1 MPGPSSTATPP
12 GPRPGKSILL
22 FSDGTGNSSGKL
34 FKTNVWRM
42 YEAADLGPPPPGLR
56 PQIAVYDDGV
66 GTSSFR
72 PLALLGGVFGFGL
85 KRNVLD
91 LYRFVC
97 RNHAPGDTIYAFGFS
112 RGAFTIRLV
121 IALIASQGLVP
132 AATEAMLE
140 RGTADA
146 WRAYRRRYLPRRL
159 QWPTKAWRSARNAV
173 IRTLRQPEDRYSLRR
188 NRRPDIRFVGVWDTV
203 AAYGGPIA
211 EITRAIDDWFYAL
224 SMPNYAL
231 NKRVGRARHALALDD
246 ERDAFQPLVWDEVA
260 EEALVARG
268 KAPPD
273 RLRQFWFTGMHA
285 DVGGGY
291 PDESLSYVSLLW
303 MLEEARAAGLRTL
316 DVITDRHRA
325 LANSAGP
332 IHDSR
337 AGFGRY
343 YRYQPRR
350 IDALLDPPAA
360 ETRAAWP
367 HERGLLTAA
376 RIHESVLAR
385 IVRGTDRYA
394 PVAIPPTF
402 EIHPPQRAGENA
414 PQPAS
419 GADAAQ
425 AVQVAPGAV
434 VPLLSNVERRVL
446 LDPAGA
452 AARAT
457 TMPRI
462 WDRVWWRRVV
472 YFATILATAM
482 LASMPLWNAPLG
494 MERLCDDARCILP
507 GLFSPLKAILPGAVA
522 PWVDRYAAQPVTA
535 SVLLALLVAL
545 MVFGGRLER
554 AIRARSAA
562 AWASVLHGAAPL
574 PDRGGVARVIRRSPI
589 YLAVL
594 RFVKWQALPT
604 AAALVLLLTLF
615 AVPGALPTQVWL
627 ATAERDGTLCRDPGD
642 TPAIPGAWIAFAPDR
657 PCTDLRQD
665 AVPGTRYV
673 VTVQMT
679 RQWCDAAL
687 PADPAMGVTTGGW
700 RLLPFR
706 FHRRVTGAN
715 WLKPL
720 VILRR
725 PDAQDTTGDGAK
737 VRVDPLDL
745 RWSGGNTYRG
755 SFVAPG
761 HGGRLYLA
769 LNDVAAPLL
778 PDLFYRNNHGAA
790 RVSVA
795 AESGGDCDG
804 GGCAI
809 ASPPPPAQ
817 ACGAAIAPVTK
828 KERE

>member
-1 MPGPSSTATPP
+1 MPGPSSTAAPP
-12 GPRPGKSILL
+12 PRPGKSILL

-97 RNHAPGDTIYAFGFS
+97 RNHAPGDTIHAFGFS

-132 AATEAMLE
+132 ADTEALLE

-159 QWPTKAWRSARNAV
+159 QWPTTAWRWLRNAA
-173 IRTLRQPEDRYSLRR
+173 IHALRRPEERYSLRR
-188 NRRPDIRFVGVWDTV
+188 NRHPDIRFVGVWDTV

-231 NKRVGRARHALALDD
+231 NKRVGCARHALALDD

-260 EEALVARG
+260 EQALVARG
-268 KAPPD
+268 KAAPD

-303 MLEEARAAGLRTL
+303 MLEEAQAAGLRTL

-337 AGFGRY
+337 AGLGRY

-350 IDALLDPPAA
+350 IDALLDPPAP

-367 HERGLLTAA
+367 RNRGLLTAA

-394 PVAIPPTF
+394 PIAIPPTF

-419 GADAAQ
+419 GADAAH
-425 AVQVAPGAV
+425 AAAIDPGDV
-434 VPLLSNVERRVL
+434 MPLLSDDERRML
-446 LDPAGA
+446 LAPAGA
-452 AARAT
+452 GARAT
-457 TMPRI
+457 MMPGI
-462 WDRVWWRRVV
+462 WDRVWWRRIV
-472 YFATILATAM
+472 YFATVLATAA

-494 MERLCDDARCILP
+494 MERLCGDGRCILP
-507 GLFSPLKAILPGAVA
+507 GLFSPLKAILPGAAA

-535 SVLLALLVAL
+535 SMLLALLVTL
-545 MVFGGRLER
+545 MMLGGRLER

-562 AWASVLHGAAPL
+562 AWASVLHGASPH
-574 PDRGGVARVIRRSPI
+574 PDRGGVTRAIRCSPA
-589 YLAVL
+589 YLAGL
-594 RFVKWQALPT
+594 RFVKWQALPA
-604 AAALVLLLTLF
+604 AAALVLLLALF
-615 AVPGALPTQVWL
+615 AVPGAVPTQVWL
-627 ATAERDGTLCRDPGD
+627 ARAERNGTLCRDPGG
-642 TPAIPGAWIAFAPDR
+642 TPATPGAWIALAPDR
-657 PCTDLRQD
+657 PCTDLRQN
-665 AVPGTRYV
+665 AVPGARYV
-673 VTVQMT
+673 VTMRMT
-679 RQWCDAAL
+679 RQWCDASL
-687 PADPAMGVTTGGW
+687 PADPATGVTTGGW

-706 FHRRVTGAN
+706 FHRRVSGAN

-725 PDAQDTTGDGAK
+725 PDAQDGTTGGAK
-737 VRVDPLDL
+737 VRVDPIDL
-745 RWSGGNTYRG
+745 HRAGGDVYRG
-755 SFVAPG
+755 SFVAPD
-761 HGGRLYLA
+761 HGGRLYMA
-769 LNDVAAPLL
+769 LNDVAAPLW
-778 PDLFYRNNHGAA
+778 PELFYRNNRGAA
-790 RVSVA
+790 LVSVI
-795 AESGGDCDG
+795 AEKGGDCDA

-809 ASPPPPAQ
+809 APPPPPAGT
-817 ACGAAIAPVTK
+817 CGAEIAP
-828 KERE
+828 

>member
-1 MPGPSSTATPP
+1 MPGSSSIAAP
-12 GPRPGKSILL
+12 PRPGKSILL

-56 PQIAVYDDGV
+56 AQIAFYDDGV
-66 GTSSFR
+66 GTSAFR
-72 PLALLGGVFGFGL
+72 PLAVLGGVFGFGL

-97 RNHAPGDTIYAFGFS
+97 RNHAPGDTIHAFGFS

-132 AATEAMLE
+132 ADSEATLD

-146 WRAYRRRYLPRRL
+146 WRSYRRRYLPRRL
-159 QWPTKAWRSARNAV
+159 QWPTRAWRLVRDAV
-173 IRTLRQPEDRYSLRR
+173 LRALRRPADRYSLRR

-224 SMPNYAL
+224 SMPNFAL

-246 ERDAFQPLVWDEVA
+246 ARDAFQPLVWDEVA
-260 EEALVARG
+260 EAALVARG
-268 KAPPD
+268 TVPAD

-303 MLEEARAAGLRTL
+303 MLEEAQAAGLRTL

-337 AGFGRY
+337 AGLGRY

-350 IDALLDPPAA
+350 IDALLDPPAP

-367 HERGLLTAA
+367 RDRGLLTAA
-376 RIHESVLAR
+376 RVHESALVR

-394 PVAIPPTF
+394 PIALPPLF

-419 GADAAQ
+419 GADARHA
-425 AVQVAPGAV
+425 APVAPGAV
-434 VPLLSNVERRVL
+434 VPLLSPAERATL

-452 AARAT
+452 GRRAAM
-457 TMPRI
+457 MPRV
-462 WDRVWWRRVV
+462 WDLVWWRRIV
-472 YFATILATAM
+472 YFATVAATAA
-482 LASMPLWNAPLG
+482 LASMPLWRAPSG

-507 GLFSPLKAILPGAVA
+507 GLFSPLKAILPGVAA
-522 PWVDRYAAQPVTA
+522 PWVDRYGAQPVTA
-535 SVLLALLVAL
+535 SVLLALLAAL
-545 MVFGGRLER
+545 MFGGGRLER

-562 AWASVLHGAAPL
+562 AWASVVRGTAPL
-574 PDRGGVARVIRRSPI
+574 PDRADLARTIRRSPL
-589 YLAVL
+589 YLAAL
-594 RFVKWQALPT
+594 RFVKWRALPV
-604 AAALVLLLTLF
+604 AAALAILLALVALPG
-615 AVPGALPTQVWL
+615 AVPTQIWL
-627 ATAERDGTLCRDPGD
+627 AHAERAGTLCRDPGGI
-642 TPAIPGAWIAFAPDR
+642 PARAGAWIAFAPDR

-665 AVPGTRYV
+665 LVSGLRYA
-673 VTVQMT
+673 VTVRMT
-679 RQWCDAAL
+679 RQWCDAGL
-687 PADPAMGVTTGGW
+687 PADPATGVTTGAW

-706 FHRRVTGAN
+706 FHRRVSGAN

-720 VILRR
+720 VIVRR
-725 PDAQDTTGDGAK
+725 PDARDGTTGGAK

-745 RWSGGNTYRG
+745 RWAGGDVYRG
-755 SFVAPG
+755 SFVAPD
-761 HGGRLYLA
+761 HGGRLYIA
-769 LNDVAAPLL
+769 LNDVAAPFW
-778 PDLFYRNNHGAA
+778 PALFYRNNHGAA
-790 RVSVA
+790 LVSVA
-795 AESGGDCDG
+795 ARNDRDCRTD
-804 GGCAI
+804 GCAI
-809 ASPPPPAQ
+809 APPPPPAGM
-817 ACGAAIAPVTK
+817 CGAAIAPEAT